1 MEAAQPTNTTT
12 TNEEEKVETSSETSS
27 ATAPA
32 DPVTELV
39 GDQLA
44 QKHPLQSTWTMW
56 YNPASKNTSSKA
68 WTSNVRP
75 IWSYSTVEDFWRLF
89 NNLVPP
95 SRLPQGSNYHMFKH
109 GVAPEWE
116 DPYNR
121 KGGKW
126 VVMLPNKGEDCLKK
140 LDECW
145 MWVVLALIGE
155 FFEDA
160 DQISGI
166 VISPRS
172 KQNRI
177 ALWVV
182 DAQNE
187 DACKRIGA
195 VFKQNLNVQGQ
206 LSFQAHGDAIK
217 HGNYRTTKYQV

>member
-1 MEAAQPTNTTT
+1 MD
-12 TNEEEKVETSSETSS
+12 
-27 ATAPA
+27 ATQKESQSPKNAPA
-32 DPVTELV
+32 TSPENEKEEDAGVVPLPEEM
-39 GDQLA
+39 A
-44 QKHPLQSTWTMW
+44 AKHPLQSTWTMW
-56 YNPASKNTSSKA
+56 YNPASKQSSSKA

-109 GVAPEWE
+109 GVQPEWE
-116 DPYNR
+116 DDFNR
-121 KGGKW
+121 AGGKW
-126 VVMLPNKGEDCLKK
+126 VVMLPNKGEDSLKK

-155 FFEDA
+155 FFDDA
-160 DQISGI
+160 DQISGV

-187 DACKRIGA
+187 DVCKRIGS
-195 VFKQNLNVQGQ
+195 VLKEGCNISGT
-206 LSFQAHGDAIK
+206 LSFQCHLDAMK
-217 HGNYRTTKYQV
+217 HGNYRNTKYQV